1 MEFIWKALQ
10 DGSQGV
16 MPWSSKNAML
26 ELESNAIWLA
36 PLHELSLA
44 RAAPVALEANG

>member
-10 DGSQGV
+10 DGSQGG

-26 ELESNAIWLA
+26 ESDAIWPA
-36 PLHELSLA
+36 PSHELSLA

>member
-1 MEFIWKALQ
+1 MEFIWKVLQ
-10 DGSQGV
+10 DGALGV

-26 ELESNAIWLA
+26 ESDAIWIA
-36 PLHELSLA
+36 TSHELSLA